1 MDDGS
6 ALVAH
11 DVKARKAMKARSFV
25 LVLGVAAMATGSASA
40 HHSFSMYD
48 RNKTVTLSGT
58 VTEYIWMAPHVMIN
72 VLSEGRGDHPVTWSV
87 EGSSPSVL
95 ARGGW
100 SGALLKPGDKISV
113 GIHPRKD
120 RTAGGLLADE
130 RQMLV
135 NGRPPKGV
143 LSLYPLGSEPAV
155 SDCAAC

>member
-1 MDDGS
+1 MRVRLFLL
-6 ALVAH
+6 ALGAAV
-11 DVKARKAMKARSFV
+11 
-25 LVLGVAAMATGSASA
+25 VAANGASA

-48 RNKTVTLSGT
+48 RHRTVTLSGT
-58 VTEYIWMAPHVMIN
+58 VKEYIWMAPHVTISVVSPGARN
-72 VLSEGRGDHPVTWSV
+72 NPVTWSV

-130 RQMLV
+130 QQMLV

-143 LSLYPLGSEPAV
+143 LSLYPLGDEPAV
-155 SDCAAC
+155 SDCTDY

>member
-1 MDDGS
+1 
-6 ALVAH
+6 
-11 DVKARKAMKARSFV
+11 
-25 LVLGVAAMATGSASA
+25 
-40 HHSFSMYD
+40 MYD
-48 RNKTVTLSGT
+48 RHRTVTLSGI
-58 VTEYIWMAPHVMIN
+58 VKEYIWMAPHVTIS
-72 VLSEGRGDHPVTWSV
+72 VVSEGARSNPVTWSV

-130 RQMLV
+130 QQMLV

-143 LSLYPLGSEPAV
+143 LSLYPLGDEPAV
-155 SDCAAC
+155 SDCADY

>member
-1 MDDGS
+1 
-6 ALVAH
+6 
-11 DVKARKAMKARSFV
+11 MKARVFI
-25 LVLGVAAMATGSASA
+25 LALAAATMAANGASA

-48 RNKTVTLSGT
+48 RHRTVTLSG
-58 VTEYIWMAPHVMIN
+58 VVKEYVWMAPHVRIS
-72 VLSEGRGDHPVTWSV
+72 VLSEGLRNNTVTWSV
-87 EGSSPSVL
+87 EGSSPTVL

-130 RQMLV
+130 QQMLV

-143 LSLYPLGSEPAV
+143 SSLYPLGDEPAV
-155 SDCAAC
+155 SDCAGN

>member
-1 MDDGS
+1 
-6 ALVAH
+6 
-11 DVKARKAMKARSFV
+11 MKARLIV
-25 LVLGVAAMATGSASA
+25 LALGAAVMAADAASA

-48 RNKTVTLSGT
+48 RHRTVTLSG
-58 VTEYIWMAPHVMIN
+58 VVKEYIWMAPHVTIS
-72 VLSEGRGDHPVTWSV
+72 VLSEGSRNNTVTWSV

-100 SGALLKPGDKISV
+100 TGALLRPGDKISV

-130 RQMLV
+130 QQMLV

-143 LSLYPLGSEPAV
+143 LSLYPLGDEPAV
-155 SDCAAC
+155 SDCADY

>member
-1 MDDGS
+1 
-6 ALVAH
+6 
-11 DVKARKAMKARSFV
+11 MKARLFV
-25 LVLGVAAMATGSASA
+25 LVLAAAMMAANGASA

-48 RNKTVTLSGT
+48 RHRTVTLSG
-58 VTEYIWMAPHVMIN
+58 VVKDYFWMAPHITISI
-72 VLSEGRGDHPVTWSV
+72 LAEGSRKPTVTWSI

-130 RQMLV
+130 QQMLI
-135 NGRPPKGV
+135 NGRPPKGI
-143 LSLYPLGSEPAV
+143 LSLYPLGNEPAV
-155 SDCAAC
+155 SDCGND

>member
-1 MDDGS
+1 
-6 ALVAH
+6 
-11 DVKARKAMKARSFV
+11 MKARLFM
-25 LVLGVAAMATGSASA
+25 LALGAAVTAADAASA

-48 RNKTVTLSGT
+48 RHRTVTLSGI
-58 VTEYIWMAPHVMIN
+58 VKEYIWMAPHVTIS
-72 VLSEGRGDHPVTWSV
+72 VLSGGSRNNAVTWSV

-100 SGALLKPGDKISV
+100 TGALLRPGDKISV

-130 RQMLV
+130 QQMLV

-143 LSLYPLGSEPAV
+143 LSLYPLGDEPAV
-155 SDCAAC
+155 SDCANY

>member
-1 MDDGS
+1 
-6 ALVAH
+6 
-11 DVKARKAMKARSFV
+11 MKARLFV
-25 LVLGVAAMATGSASA
+25 LALGAATVAADGASA

-48 RNKTVTLSGT
+48 RHRTVTLSG
-58 VTEYIWMAPHVMIN
+58 VVKEYIWMAPHVTIS
-72 VLSEGRGDHPVTWSV
+72 VVSEGTRNAAVTWSV

-100 SGALLKPGDKISV
+100 SGALLKPGDKISI

-130 RQMLV
+130 QQMLI

-143 LSLYPLGSEPAV
+143 LSLSPLGDEPAV
-155 SDCAAC
+155 SDDARH

>member
-1 MDDGS
+1 MKARLFVL
-6 ALVAH
+6 ALVA
-11 DVKARKAMKARSFV
+11 ATI
-25 LVLGVAAMATGSASA
+25 AANGASA

-48 RNKTVTLSGT
+48 RHRTVTLSG
-58 VTEYIWMAPHVMIN
+58 VVKDYVWMAPHITISI
-72 VLSEGRGDHPVTWSV
+72 LAEGSRKTPVTWSI

-130 RQMLV
+130 QQMLI
-135 NGRPPKGV
+135 NGRPPKGI
-143 LSLYPLGSEPAV
+143 LSLYPLGNEPAV
-155 SDCAAC
+155 SDCGND